1 MGYRANFG
9 ALPLARECDSMRLAR
24 PIPAIPG
31 CCSAPRF
38 DRFNSI
44 KCRNINCKDEQVTLN
59 VLAVA
64 FNEMRSPGGAV
75 TLIFLGDAD
84 FRIEIECLECEM
96 VDLGPEWAAASCPQ
110 YADDVDDLR
119 TA

>member
-84 FRIEIECLECEM
+84 F
-96 VDLGPEWAAASCPQ
+96 
-110 YADDVDDLR
+110 ADDVDDLR